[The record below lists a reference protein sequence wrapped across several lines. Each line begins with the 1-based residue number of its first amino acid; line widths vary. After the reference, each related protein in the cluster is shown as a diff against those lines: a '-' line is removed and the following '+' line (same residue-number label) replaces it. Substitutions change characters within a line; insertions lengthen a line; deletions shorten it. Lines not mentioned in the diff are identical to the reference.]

1 MLVFD
6 KKKKNLDKIYNKIV
20 EKSKASYYLLEF
32 GPTNTNH
39 FREVF
44 QLNLILILW
53 YMKTKKM
60 SAKYLEYLI
69 KIFIKDLE
77 GMVIELG
84 GSETSLRKKI
94 RKFIENFY
102 GRLYAFSNVFDNF
115 ENEKKKQ
122 KLQDVINKN
131 IKSPINKNLM
141 VDYLSL
147 NLIYLKK
154 LDQKDF
160 WRGNFFANKKTI

>member
-1 MLVFD
+1 MLIFI
-6 KKKKNLDKIYNKIV
+6 KKKKNLNNIYNKIV
-20 EKSKASYYLLEF
+20 EESKVSYYLFNAERSD
-32 GPTNTNH
+32 TDH

-53 YMKTKKM
+53 YMKTKNL
-60 SAKYLEYLI
+60 SEKYLEYLI

-102 GRLYAFSNVFDNF
+102 GRLYAFSEIFDNF
-115 ENEKKKQ
+115 ENGGKKKL
-122 KLQDVINKN
+122 KDVINKN
-131 IKSPINKNLM
+131 LKSPLVTKLMIN
-141 VDYLSL
+141 YLSSEL
-147 NLIYLKK
+147 
-154 LDQKDF
+154 QSF
-160 WRGNFFANKKTI
+160 EKT

>member
-1 MLVFD
+1 MLIFN
-6 KKKKNLDKIYNKIV
+6 KKKKFLNYIYNKIV
-20 EKSKASYYLLEF
+20 EESKVSYYLF
-32 GPTNTNH
+32 NPKRSNTDH

-53 YMKTKKM
+53 YMKTKNLSK
-60 SAKYLEYLI
+60 KYLEYLI

-102 GRLYAFSNVFDNF
+102 GRLYAFSEIFDNF
-115 ENEKKKQ
+115 ENGGEKK
-122 KLQDVINKN
+122 LIDVINKN
-131 IKSPINKNLM
+131 FKSPLVTKLM
-141 VDYLSL
+141 VNYLSL
-147 NLIYLKK
+147 NYNHLKK
-154 LDQKDF
+154 LNEKDF
-160 WRGNFFANKKTI
+160 WKANLFIKK

>member
-1 MLVFD
+1 MLIFN
-6 KKKKNLDKIYNKIV
+6 KKKKNLDNIYNKIV
-20 EKSKASYYLLEF
+20 EESKVSYYLFNAERSD
-32 GPTNTNH
+32 TDY

-53 YMKTKKM
+53 YMKTKNL
-60 SAKYLEYLI
+60 SEKYLEYLI

-102 GRLYAFSNVFDNF
+102 GRLYAFSEIFDNF
-115 ENEKKKQ
+115 ENGGEKKLK
-122 KLQDVINKN
+122 DVINKN
-131 IKSPINKNLM
+131 FKSPLVTKLM
-141 VDYLSL
+141 VNYLSL
-147 NLIYLKK
+147 NYNHLKK
-154 LDQKDF
+154 LDEKDF
-160 WRGNFFANKKTI
+160 WKANLFKNQ

>member
-1 MLVFD
+1 MLIFN
-6 KKKKNLDKIYNKIV
+6 KKKKDLNNIYNKIV
-20 EKSKASYYLLEF
+20 EESKLSYNLF
-32 GPTNTNH
+32 TVGPTNTDH

-60 SAKYLEYLI
+60 SEKYLEYLI

-102 GRLYAFSNVFDNF
+102 GRLYAFSEIFDNF
-115 ENEKKKQ
+115 ENVGKKKL
-122 KLQDVINKN
+122 KDVINKN
-131 IKSPINKNLM
+131 LKSPQVTELIIN
-141 VDYLSL
+141 YLSL
-147 NLIYLKK
+147 NYNHLKK
-154 LDQKDF
+154 LDEKDF
-160 WRGNFFANKKTI
+160 WRANFFTNK

>member
-1 MLVFD
+1 MLIFN
-6 KKKKNLDKIYNKIV
+6 KKKKDLNNIYNKIV
-20 EKSKASYYLLEF
+20 EESKVSYYLLNV
-32 GPTNTNH
+32 GSNSTDQ
-39 FREVF
+39 FREFF

-60 SAKYLEYLI
+60 SEKYLEYLI

-94 RKFIENFY
+94 RKFVENFY
-102 GRLYAFSNVFDNF
+102 GRLYAFSEIFDNF
-115 ENEKKKQ
+115 ENVGKNKLEK
-122 KLQDVINKN
+122 VINKN
-131 IKSPINKNLM
+131 LKSPLDSKLII
-141 VDYLSL
+141 DYLSR
-147 NLIYLKK
+147 NLIYLRK

-160 WRGNFFANKKTI
+160 WTADLFDNK

>member
-1 MLVFD
+1 MLIFN
-6 KKKKNLDKIYNKIV
+6 KKKKKLNNIYNKIV
-20 EKSKASYYLLEF
+20 EESKVYYLLNAERID
-32 GPTNTNH
+32 TDH

-53 YMKTKKM
+53 YMKTKNL
-60 SAKYLEYLI
+60 SQKYLEYLI

-102 GRLYAFSNVFDNF
+102 GRLYAFSEIFDNF
-115 ENEKKKQ
+115 ENGGKKKL
-122 KLQDVINKN
+122 KDVINKN
-131 IKSPINKNLM
+131 LKSPQVAKLM
-141 VDYLSL
+141 VNYLSQ
-147 NLIYLKK
+147 NYNHLKK
-154 LDQKDF
+154 LDEKDF
-160 WRGNFFANKKTI
+160 WKVKLFTHK

>member
-1 MLVFD
+1 MFIFS
-6 KKKKNLDKIYNKIV
+6 KKKKNLNNIYNKII
-20 EKSKASYYLLEF
+20 EESKVSYYSLNAERSD
-32 GPTNTNH
+32 TDY

-53 YMKTKKM
+53 YMKTNNLSK
-60 SAKYLEYLI
+60 KYLEYLI

-102 GRLYAFSNVFDNF
+102 GRLYAFSEIFDNF
-115 ENEKKKQ
+115 ENGGEKKLK
-122 KLQDVINKN
+122 DVINKN
-131 IKSPINKNLM
+131 LKSPLVTKLMIN
-141 VDYLSL
+141 YLSL
-147 NLIYLKK
+147 NYNHLKK
-154 LDQKDF
+154 LDEKDF
-160 WRGNFFANKKTI
+160 WRANLFTNK

>member
-1 MLVFD
+1 MLIFNN
-6 KKKKNLDKIYNKIV
+6 KKKKLDNIYNKIV
-20 EKSKASYYLLEF
+20 EESKVSYYLFNSERID
-32 GPTNTNH
+32 TDH

-53 YMKTKKM
+53 YMKTKNL
-60 SAKYLEYLI
+60 SEKYLEYLI

-102 GRLYAFSNVFDNF
+102 GRLYAFSEIFDNF
-115 ENEKKKQ
+115 ENGGEKKLKE
-122 KLQDVINKN
+122 VM
-131 IKSPINKNLM
+131 NKNLKSPQVTKVM
-141 VDYLSL
+141 INYLSL
-147 NLIYLKK
+147 NYNHLKK
-154 LDQKDF
+154 LDEKDF
-160 WRGNFFANKKTI
+160 WTANLFNNK

>member
-1 MLVFD
+1 MLVFN
-6 KKKKNLDKIYNKIV
+6 KKKKSLNNIYNKIV
-20 EKSKASYYLLEF
+20 EESKVSYYLLNAERND
-32 GPTNTNH
+32 TDH

-53 YMKTKKM
+53 YMKTKNLSK
-60 SAKYLEYLI
+60 KYLEYLI

-102 GRLYAFSNVFDNF
+102 GRLYAFSEIFDNF
-115 ENEKKKQ
+115 DNGGKKKL
-122 KLQDVINKN
+122 KDVINKN
-131 IKSPINKNLM
+131 LKSPRVTKLMIN
-141 VDYLSL
+141 YLSM
-147 NLIYLKK
+147 NYNYLKK
-154 LDQKDF
+154 LDENDF
-160 WRGNFFANKKTI
+160 WRANFFTNK

>member
-1 MLVFD
+1 MLIFN
-6 KKKKNLDKIYNKIV
+6 KKKKILNYIYNKIV
-20 EKSKASYYLLEF
+20 EESKVSYYLLNV
-32 GPTNTNH
+32 GSNSTDQ
-39 FREVF
+39 FREFF

-60 SAKYLEYLI
+60 SEKYLEYLI
-69 KIFIKDLE
+69 DIFIKDLE

-94 RKFIENFY
+94 RKFVENFY
-102 GRLYAFSNVFDNF
+102 GRLYAFSEIFDNF
-115 ENEKKKQ
+115 ENAGKKKL
-122 KLQDVINKN
+122 KEVINKN
-131 IKSPINKNLM
+131 FKSSSVSKLM
-141 VDYLSL
+141 IDYLSL

-160 WRGNFFANKKTI
+160 WTANLFVNK

>member
-1 MLVFD
+1 MLIFN
-6 KKKKNLDKIYNKIV
+6 KKKKKLNNIYNKIV
-20 EKSKASYYLLEF
+20 EESKVSYYLF
-32 GPTNTNH
+32 NTERNDTDY

-53 YMKTKKM
+53 YMKTKNL
-60 SAKYLEYLI
+60 SEKYLEYLI

-102 GRLYAFSNVFDNF
+102 GRLYAFSEIFDNF
-115 ENEKKKQ
+115 DNGGKKQ
-122 KLQDVINKN
+122 LKDVIDKN
-131 IKSPINKNLM
+131 LKSPQVTKLIFN
-141 VDYLSL
+141 YLSL
-147 NLIYLKK
+147 NYNHLKK
-154 LDQKDF
+154 LDEKDF
-160 WRGNFFANKKTI
+160 WRANLFTNK

>member
-1 MLVFD
+1 MLVFN
-6 KKKKNLDKIYNKIV
+6 KKKKSLNNIYNKIV
-20 EKSKASYYLLEF
+20 EESKVSYYLLNAERND
-32 GPTNTNH
+32 TDH

-53 YMKTKKM
+53 YMKTKNLSK
-60 SAKYLEYLI
+60 KHLEYLI

-102 GRLYAFSNVFDNF
+102 GRLYAFSELFDNF
-115 ENEKKKQ
+115 ENEGKKKL
-122 KLQDVINKN
+122 KDVISKN
-131 IKSPINKNLM
+131 LKSPLVTNLM
-141 VDYLSL
+141 INYLSL
-147 NLIYLKK
+147 NYNHLKK
-154 LDQKDF
+154 LDEKNFWKANLFKNQKS
-160 WRGNFFANKKTI
+160 I

>member
-1 MLVFD
+1 MLIFN
-6 KKKKNLDKIYNKIV
+6 KKKKNLNNIYNKIV
-20 EKSKASYYLLEF
+20 EESKVCYNFLYSKRSDAD
-32 GPTNTNH
+32 H

-53 YMKTKKM
+53 YMKTKNI
-60 SAKYLEYLI
+60 SQNYLEYLI

-102 GRLYAFSNVFDNF
+102 GRLYAFSEIFDNF
-115 ENEKKKQ
+115 ENEGKKKL
-122 KLQDVINKN
+122 KDVISKN
-131 IKSPINKNLM
+131 LKSPLVTNLM
-141 VDYLSL
+141 INYLSL
-147 NLIYLKK
+147 NYNHLKK
-154 LDQKDF
+154 LDEKDF
-160 WRGNFFANKKTI
+160 WKANLFKNQ

>member
-1 MLVFD
+1 MLIFN
-6 KKKKNLDKIYNKIV
+6 KKKKDLINIYNKIV
-20 EKSKASYYLLEF
+20 EESKVSYYLF
-32 GPTNTNH
+32 NDGIGGTDH

-53 YMKTKKM
+53 YMKTRNL
-60 SAKYLEYLI
+60 SQKYLEYLI

-102 GRLYAFSNVFDNF
+102 GRLYAFSEIFDNF
-115 ENEKKKQ
+115 ENGGEKKLKE
-122 KLQDVINKN
+122 VM
-131 IKSPINKNLM
+131 NKNLKSPQVTKVM
-141 VDYLSL
+141 INYLSL
-147 NLIYLKK
+147 NYNHLKK
-154 LDQKDF
+154 LDEKDF
-160 WRGNFFANKKTI
+160 WTANLFNNK

>member
-1 MLVFD
+1 MLIFN
-6 KKKKNLDKIYNKIV
+6 KKKKDLNNIYNKIV
-20 EKSKASYYLLEF
+20 EESKVSYYLLNA
-32 GPTNTNH
+32 GRSDTDH

-53 YMKTKKM
+53 YMKTKNLSK
-60 SAKYLEYLI
+60 KYLEYLI

-102 GRLYAFSNVFDNF
+102 GRLYAFSEIFDNF
-115 ENEKKKQ
+115 ENGGKK
-122 KLQDVINKN
+122 N
-131 IKSPINKNLM
+131 
-141 VDYLSL
+141 
-147 NLIYLKK
+147 
-154 LDQKDF
+154 
-160 WRGNFFANKKTI
+160 

>member
-1 MLVFD
+1 MLIFN
-6 KKKKNLDKIYNKIV
+6 KKKKELNNIYNKIV
-20 EKSKASYYLLEF
+20 EESKVSYYLLNV
-32 GPTNTNH
+32 GSNSTDQ
-39 FREVF
+39 FREFF

-60 SAKYLEYLI
+60 SEKYLEYLI

-94 RKFIENFY
+94 RKFVENFY
-102 GRLYAFSNVFDNF
+102 GRLYAFSEIFDNF
-115 ENEKKKQ
+115 ENVGKNKLEK
-122 KLQDVINKN
+122 VINKN
-131 IKSPINKNLM
+131 LKSPLDSKLII
-141 VDYLSL
+141 DYLSR
-147 NLIYLKK
+147 NLIYLRK

-160 WRGNFFANKKTI
+160 WTADLFDNK

>member
-1 MLVFD
+1 MMFIFS
-6 KKKKNLDKIYNKIV
+6 KKKKKLNNIYNKIT
-20 EKSKASYYLLEF
+20 EESKVSYYLLNAQRSD
-32 GPTNTNH
+32 TDY

-53 YMKTKKM
+53 YMKTKNLSK
-60 SAKYLEYLI
+60 KYLEYLI

-102 GRLYAFSNVFDNF
+102 GRLYAFSEIFDNF
-115 ENEKKKQ
+115 ENGGEKKLK
-122 KLQDVINKN
+122 DVINKN
-131 IKSPINKNLM
+131 LKSPLVTKLMIN
-141 VDYLSL
+141 YLSL
-147 NLIYLKK
+147 NYNHLKK
-154 LDQKDF
+154 LNEKDF
-160 WRGNFFANKKTI
+160 WKANLFIKK

>member
-1 MLVFD
+1 MLIFN
-6 KKKKNLDKIYNKIV
+6 KKKKSLNKIYNKII
-20 EKSKASYYLLEF
+20 EESKVSYYLLNVERID
-32 GPTNTNH
+32 TDH

-53 YMKTKKM
+53 YMKTKNLSK
-60 SAKYLEYLI
+60 KYLEYLI

-102 GRLYAFSNVFDNF
+102 GRLYAFSEIFDNF
-115 ENEKKKQ
+115 ENGGEKKLK
-122 KLQDVINKN
+122 DVINKN
-131 IKSPINKNLM
+131 LKSPLVTKLMIN
-141 VDYLSL
+141 YLSL
-147 NLIYLKK
+147 NYNHLKK
-154 LDQKDF
+154 LDEKDF
-160 WRGNFFANKKTI
+160 WRANLFTNK

>member
-1 MLVFD
+1 MLIFN
-6 KKKKNLDKIYNKIV
+6 KKKKKLNNIYNKIV
-20 EKSKASYYLLEF
+20 EESKVSYYLFNSERND
-32 GPTNTNH
+32 TDY

-53 YMKTKKM
+53 YMKTKNL
-60 SAKYLEYLI
+60 SEKYLEYLI

-102 GRLYAFSNVFDNF
+102 GRLYAFSEIFDNF
-115 ENEKKKQ
+115 ENGGEKKLKE
-122 KLQDVINKN
+122 VM
-131 IKSPINKNLM
+131 NKNLKSPQVTKVM
-141 VDYLSL
+141 INYLSL
-147 NLIYLKK
+147 NYNHLKK
-154 LDQKDF
+154 LDEKDF
-160 WRGNFFANKKTI
+160 WTANLFNNK

>member
-1 MLVFD
+1 MLVFNN
-6 KKKKNLDKIYNKIV
+6 KKKKLNNIYNKIV
-20 EKSKASYYLLEF
+20 EESKVSFNLLNAERSDAD
-32 GPTNTNH
+32 H

-53 YMKTKKM
+53 YMKTKNL
-60 SAKYLEYLI
+60 SNKYLEYLI

-102 GRLYAFSNVFDNF
+102 GRLYAFSEIFDNF
-115 ENEKKKQ
+115 ENGGEKKLKE
-122 KLQDVINKN
+122 VM
-131 IKSPINKNLM
+131 NKNLKSPQVTKVM
-141 VDYLSL
+141 INYLSL
-147 NLIYLKK
+147 NYNHLKK
-154 LDQKDF
+154 LDEKDF
-160 WRGNFFANKKTI
+160 WTANLFNNK